1 MTGKPISTA
10 AASMFKKGEIVGQGM
25 MNYTAANTEAELMVS
40 RSLDFRTDANTD
52 LIDRAIGAIKD
63 KKGVATMDLITYET
77 ELEVENPKEDAV
89 TFQIKMPMMGEI
101 VKTEPK
107 AEIEIAKTGIR
118 GQNPM
123 NTLKW
128 DFKLEPGKS
137 SKFTIRYKV
146 YVPTGQ

>member
-1 MTGKPISTA
+1 
-10 AASMFKKGEIVGQGM
+10 
-25 MNYTAANTEAELMVS
+25 
-40 RSLDFRTDANTD
+40 
-52 LIDRAIGAIKD
+52 D

-77 ELEVENPKEDAV
+77 DLEVENPKEEAV
-89 TFQIKMPMMGEI
+89 MFQIKFPVMGEV
-101 VKTEPK
+101 VKSEPK

-128 DFKLEPGKS
+128 EFKLEAGKT